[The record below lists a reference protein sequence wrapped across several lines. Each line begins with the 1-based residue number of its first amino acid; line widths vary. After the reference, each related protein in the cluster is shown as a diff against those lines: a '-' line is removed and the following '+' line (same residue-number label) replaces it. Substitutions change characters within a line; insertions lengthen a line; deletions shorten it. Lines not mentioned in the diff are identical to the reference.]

1 MLRNGIIYLS
11 FGFVALGFISQT
23 SSASPL
29 TLAEQTV
36 CKNVRHCLDILKRH
50 DPNEFDYQVLK
61 NEFSGFGKTGKNRLL
76 RAIAESDSDLS
87 KNAAILLSL
96 SSYEF
101 SAADLKLL
109 TDQWPNGDLDSLA
122 NLMIHEYSPPIRQAA
137 IATLGSPDQD
147 IAFWSRDILRFG
159 EVKSRLGESKITDF
173 KPSPEAFDLLTAA
186 AQENPTREITYF
198 LSQYPSEQSQP
209 ILKGLLSSQS
219 SEVVHAALIGLY
231 VSDRESSIEFL
242 QETVSQL
249 KTGQEN
255 IALSVADAVRS
266 QYGHS
271 QDEKFITFAKQI
283 LADSSSSKLEIM
295 VGADILMGLGSEIKL
310 PETEMTLT
318 GFEGALAA
326 HGTVPL
332 FYMNGLSQKLG
343 TNIETGLDLLWSAFE
358 EQVSPN
364 RSDFV
369 KALSSI
375 PTNETLLKIIQ
386 AALENEADWQVV
398 AHAAE
403 VASTKKLSALEPL
416 LNQVAEAHPVLMA
429 RAAALAAL
437 DSLSDDK
444 TNYSKSRRVWEQKL
458 AEDTKWCS
466 VKAHSFKTESSQL
479 PYFNS
484 APMAYARQTTRTSL
498 TSAVS
503 TGNGWLAGYNLGE
516 FSGGLIYYDNR
527 TGTGEL
533 IYGQANPD
541 DTDKEYYAPN
551 IVGIAPKIQRPLG
564 QYGEEYWAFSGLNH
578 FGSDGA
584 ILSVS
589 VRSEEVDVKRHFQL
603 PKAPKAIERLE
614 DDSFLIGFGKEPEGN
629 ASEYTLNL
637 SHPPLRLLPDGEV
650 VPGCAKPPNYTI
662 KATP

>member
-1 MLRNGIIYLS
+1 M
-11 FGFVALGFISQT
+11 T
-23 SSASPL
+23 S
-29 TLAEQTV
+29 AEETV
-36 CKNVRHCLDILKRH
+36 CKNIRHCLDILKRH
-50 DPNEFDYQVLK
+50 NPNEFDYQVLK

-76 RAIAESDSDLS
+76 KAMAENDSDLS

-96 SSYEF
+96 SSYEL
-101 SAADLKLL
+101 SAADLKRL
-109 TDQWPNGDLDSLA
+109 TDKWPNGDIDSLA

-147 IAFWSRDILRFG
+147 IAFWSRKILKFG
-159 EVKSRLGESKITDF
+159 EMKSRLGESKITDF
-173 KPSPEAFDLLTAA
+173 KPSPELFDLLSEAA
-186 AQENPTREITYF
+186 RANPTKEITQF
-198 LSQYPSEQSQP
+198 LAQFPSEQSQP
-209 ILKGLLSSQS
+209 ILKDLLSSQS
-219 SEVVHAALIGLY
+219 SEVVHAALNGLY
-231 VSDRESSIEFL
+231 VSDRESSIGFL

-249 KTGQEN
+249 KTGEEN
-255 IALSVADAVRS
+255 IALAIADAVRT
-266 QYGHS
+266 QHGDT
-271 QDEKFITFAKQI
+271 QDETFIAFAKQI
-283 LADSSSSKLEIM
+283 LTDSTSSQLETM
-295 VGADILMGLGSEIKL
+295 VGADILMGQGPDIKL
-310 PETEMTLT
+310 PETQMTLI
-318 GFEGALAA
+318 GLKGALAA

-332 FYMNGLSQKLG
+332 FYMSGLSQKLG
-343 TNIETGLDLLWSAFE
+343 SNIETGLDLLWSAFE
-358 EQVSPN
+358 QQVSPN

-403 VASTKKLSALEPL
+403 VASTKKLSALEPF

-444 TNYSKSRRVWEQKL
+444 TNYSESRHVWEQKL
-458 AEDTKWCS
+458 AGDAKWCS
-466 VKAHSFKTESSQL
+466 VKAHNFKTESSQL

-484 APMAYARQTTRTSL
+484 VPMAYARQTTRTFL
-498 TSAVS
+498 TSALS
-503 TGNGWLAGYNLGE
+503 TGTGWLAGYDLGE

-527 TGTGEL
+527 TGTGKL
-533 IYGQANPD
+533 IYGQAHPD
-541 DTDKEYYAPN
+541 DTGKEYYAPN
-551 IVGIAPKIQRPLG
+551 IVGITPKIQRPLG

-603 PKAPKAIERLE
+603 PKAPKAIKRLE
-614 DDSFLIGFGKEPEGN
+614 DDSFLIGFGKKPEGN
-629 ASEYTLNL
+629 ASDYAPSI
-637 SHPPLRLLPDGEV
+637 SHPPLRLMPDGEV
-650 VPGCAKPPNYTI
+650 VPGCTKPPNYTI

>member
-1 MLRNGIIYLS
+1 MLRIGIICLG
-11 FGFVALGFISQT
+11 FGCVALGFISQT

-29 TLAEQTV
+29 TPAEQTI

-61 NEFSGFGKTGKNRLL
+61 NEFSGFGKTGKDRLL
-76 RAIAESDSDLS
+76 KAMAEKDSDLS

-101 SAADLKLL
+101 SAADLKRL

-137 IATLGSPDQD
+137 IATLGSQDQD
-147 IAFWSRDILRFG
+147 IAFWSREILKFG

-186 AQENPTREITYF
+186 ALENPTQEITYF

-209 ILKGLLSSQS
+209 ILKNLLSSQS
-219 SEVVHAALIGLY
+219 SEVVHPALNGLY

-249 KTGQEN
+249 ETGEEN
-255 IALSVADAVRS
+255 IALAVADAVRT
-266 QYGHS
+266 QHGDS
-271 QDEKFITFAKQI
+271 QDEKFIAFAKQI

-295 VGADILMGLGSEIKL
+295 VGTDILMGLSPEIKL

-318 GFEGALAA
+318 GLEGALAA

-343 TNIETGLDLLWSAFE
+343 TNIETGLNLLWTAFK

-375 PTNETLLKIIQ
+375 PTNETLLKILQ
-386 AALENEADWQVV
+386 AALVSEADWQVV
-398 AHAAE
+398 AQAAE

-444 TNYSKSRRVWEQKL
+444 TNYSKSRQVWEQKL
-458 AEDTKWCS
+458 AGDATWCS
-466 VKAHSFKTESSQL
+466 DKAHSFKNESSQL

-484 APMAYARQTTRTSL
+484 VPMAYARQTTRTSL
-498 TSAVS
+498 ASAVS
-503 TGNGWLAGYNLGE
+503 TGTGWLAGYDLGE
-516 FSGGLIYYDNR
+516 FSGGLVYYDNR
-527 TGTGEL
+527 TGMGEL
-533 IYGQANPD
+533 IYGQAHPD
-541 DTDKEYYAPN
+541 DTGKEYYAPN
-551 IVGIAPKIQRPLG
+551 IVGITPKIQRPLG

-603 PKAPKAIERLE
+603 PKAPKAIERLK
-614 DDSFLIGFGKEPEGN
+614 DDSFLIAFGKKPKGN
-629 ASEYTLNL
+629 ASEYTLSI
-637 SHPPLRLLPDGEV
+637 SHPPLRLLPGGEV
-650 VPGCAKPPNYTI
+650 VPGCTMPPNYTI

>member
-1 MLRNGIIYLS
+1 M
-11 FGFVALGFISQT
+11 ALGFISQT

-29 TLAEQTV
+29 TSAEQTV

-76 RAIAESDSDLS
+76 RAMAESDSDLS

-101 SAADLKLL
+101 SAADLKRL
-109 TDQWPNGDLDSLA
+109 TDKWPNGDIDSLA

-147 IAFWSRDILRFG
+147 IAFWSREILKFG
-159 EVKSRLGESKITDF
+159 EMKSRSSGDKITGF
-173 KPSPEAFDLLTAA
+173 KPSPELFDLLSEAA
-186 AQENPTREITYF
+186 RANPTKEITQF
-198 LSQYPSEQSQP
+198 LAQYPTEQSQP
-209 ILKGLLSSQS
+209 ILKSLLSSQS
-219 SEVVHAALIGLY
+219 SEVVHAALNGLY
-231 VSDRESSIEFL
+231 ISDRESSIVFL

-249 KTGQEN
+249 KTGEEN
-255 IALSVADAVRS
+255 IALAIADAVRTQHGDT
-266 QYGHS
+266 QY
-271 QDEKFITFAKQI
+271 EKFITFANRL
-283 LADSSSSKLEIM
+283 LANESASEFEAM
-295 VGADILMGLGSEIKL
+295 VGADILMGLGPDIKL
-310 PETEMTLT
+310 PETEMTLI
-318 GFEGALAA
+318 GLEGALAA

-364 RSDFV
+364 KSDFV

-375 PTNETLLKIIQ
+375 PTNEALLNILKS
-386 AALENEADWQVV
+386 ALENEADWQVV

-403 VASTKKLSALEPL
+403 LGSTKKLSVLEPL

-429 RAAALAAL
+429 RAAVLAAL

-444 TNYSKSRRVWEQKL
+444 TNYSESRHVWEQKL
-458 AEDTKWCS
+458 AGDATWCS
-466 VKAHSFKTESSQL
+466 VKAYSFKTESSQL

-503 TGNGWLAGYNLGE
+503 TGNGWFAGYDLGE

-527 TGTGEL
+527 SGTGEL
-533 IYGQANPD
+533 IYGQANSD
-541 DTDKEYYAPN
+541 DTDKEYYDPN
-551 IVGIAPKIQRPLG
+551 IVGITPKIQRPLG
-564 QYGEEYWAFSGLNH
+564 QYDEEYWVFSGLNH

-614 DDSFLIGFGKEPEGN
+614 DNSFLIGFGKKPEGN
-629 ASEYTLNL
+629 ASEYTLNI

>member
-1 MLRNGIIYLS
+1 MLRNGIICLG
-11 FGFVALGFISQT
+11 FGFVALGFISET
-23 SSASPL
+23 SSARPL
-29 TLAEQTV
+29 TSAEETV

-76 RAIAESDSDLS
+76 RAMAEKDSDLS

-96 SSYEF
+96 SSYEL
-101 SAADLKLL
+101 SAADLKRL
-109 TDQWPNGDLDSLA
+109 TDKWPNGDIDSLA

-147 IAFWSRDILRFG
+147 IAFWSRKILKFG
-159 EVKSRLGESKITDF
+159 EMKSRLGESKITDF

-186 AQENPTREITYF
+186 ALENPTREITDF

-209 ILKGLLSSQS
+209 ILKDLLSSQS
-219 SEVVHAALIGLY
+219 SEVVHAALNGLY
-231 VSDRESSIEFL
+231 VSDRESSIGFL

-249 KTGQEN
+249 KTGEEN
-255 IALSVADAVRS
+255 IALAVADAVRT
-266 QYGHS
+266 QHGDT
-271 QDEKFITFAKQI
+271 QDETFIIFANRL
-283 LADSSSSKLEIM
+283 LANESASEFEVM
-295 VGADILMGLGSEIKL
+295 VGADILMGLGPDSKL
-310 PETEMTLT
+310 PETQMTLT
-318 GFEGALAA
+318 GLEGALAA
-326 HGTVPL
+326 HDTVPL

-343 TNIETGLDLLWSAFE
+343 TNIETGLDHLWSAFE
-358 EQVSPN
+358 EKVSPN

-375 PTNETLLKIIQ
+375 PTNEALLNILKS
-386 AALENEADWQVV
+386 ALENEADWQVV

-416 LNQVAEAHPVLMA
+416 LNQVAETYPVLMA

-444 TNYSKSRRVWEQKL
+444 TNYSESRHVWEQKL
-458 AEDTKWCS
+458 ARDAKWCS
-466 VKAHSFKTESSQL
+466 VKAHSFKTKSSQL

-484 APMAYARQTTRTSL
+484 VPMAYARQTTRTSL
-498 TSAVS
+498 TSALS
-503 TGNGWLAGYNLGE
+503 TGNGWLAGYDLGE
-516 FSGGLIYYDNR
+516 FSGGLVYYDNR
-527 TGTGEL
+527 TGTGKL

-541 DTDKEYYAPN
+541 DTGKEYYAPN
-551 IVGIAPKIQRPLG
+551 IVGITPKIQRPLG

-589 VRSEEVDVKRHFQL
+589 VQSEEVDVKRHFQL
-603 PKAPKAIERLE
+603 PIAPKAIERLK
-614 DDSFLIGFGKEPEGN
+614 DNSSLIGFGKKPEGN
-629 ASEYTLNL
+629 ASEYTLSI

-650 VPGCAKPPNYTI
+650 VPGCAKPPNFTI